1 MLSISDNYHADVV
14 RAFTSAS
21 RNQDDLLNIDILIF
35 NKL

>member
-1 MLSISDNYHADVV
+1 MMSISDNNHAGVV

-21 RNQDDLLNIDILIF
+21 RNQDDLLNIDILFF